1 MCATVLRHPLSSKL
15 LRRDVNTPRPVRD
28 FHCAGRRTSRAQL
41 RLPKEAQACL
51 AGDMQRVAKLMA
63 VKADYE
69 VIRELAKLEPPDQT
83 GQDWDE
89 R

>member
-1 MCATVLRHPLSSKL
+1 MKMINLRNNPNDRLS
-15 LRRDVNTPRPVRD
+15 
-28 FHCAGRRTSRAQL
+28 
-41 RLPKEAQACL
+41 KEAQACL

-69 VIRELAKLEPPDQT
+69 VIRELAKLETPEQT

>member
-1 MCATVLRHPLSSKL
+1 MYCYHAAGLGCAAPCTVRA
-15 LRRDVNTPRPVRD
+15 PR
-28 FHCAGRRTSRAQL
+28 

-69 VIRELAKLEPPDQT
+69 VIRELAKLELPEQT

>member
-1 MCATVLRHPLSSKL
+1 MDVTPPRASLCLHIYLISVPRGLFRLS
-15 LRRDVNTPRPVRD
+15 
-28 FHCAGRRTSRAQL
+28 
-41 RLPKEAQACL
+41 KEAQACL

-69 VIRELAKLEPPDQT
+69 VIRELAKLEGPEQA

-89 R
+89 RCGEGRPIIFIHTCAV

>member
-1 MCATVLRHPLSSKL
+1 MNRY
-15 LRRDVNTPRPVRD
+15 RRQAESRKFNLPRFVRFD
-28 FHCAGRRTSRAQL
+28 AQNGE
-41 RLPKEAQACL
+41 RLWPWAKFSIPKEAQTCL

-63 VKADYE
+63 VKADFE
-69 VIRELAKLEPPDQT
+69 VIRELAKLEGPEQT